1 MTKIYLIRHGEAEGN
16 LYRRAQGHYEADI
29 TPKGHR
35 QIDALAERFR
45 DVHIDALYSSDLRR
59 TRITAGAI
67 TKYHD
72 LPMILEPQLREVC
85 LGDWEDEPWG
95 NLSRDFPQAM
105 TAFNDDPEAW
115 SAPGAES
122 FEHLAHRMMEALLR
136 IASAHEGQTVAIV
149 SHGMAIRT
157 LLSKIMG
164 IPSSEI
170 RRLPHGDN
178 TAVSLLEVEGESIK
192 VLFYNDASHLE
203 GELSTFARQS
213 WWRKPGLHDQNN
225 VCFRLLDPSAEPEL
239 YTAFYAE
246 AWRSAHGSLA
256 GFEPA
261 LYLSSAR
268 RRYAE
273 DPRSVAVILRGEEIV
288 GLTELDTVR
297 GKAGGYGWISLC
309 CVKEAHRRS
318 LLGVQLLGH
327 AVSVFRSLGYKSI
340 RLSVFPGNEA
350 AVKFYT
356 ANGFVK
362 IGETSGVFGNLDVM
376 EKMI

>member
-1 MTKIYLIRHGEAEGN
+1 MTRIYLIRHGEAEGN
-16 LYRRAQGHYEADI
+16 LYRRAQGQFEANI
-29 TPKGHR
+29 TAKGHR
-35 QIDALAERFR
+35 QIAALAERFR
-45 DVHIDALYSSDLRR
+45 DIHIDALYSSDLRR

-67 TKYHD
+67 TKNHD

-95 NLSRDFPQAM
+95 DLSYRYPEAM
-105 TAFNDDPEAW
+105 IAFNDDPEAW
-115 SAPGAES
+115 FAPGAES
-122 FEHLAHRMMEALLR
+122 FVHLKERMMAAIRR
-136 IASAHEGQTVAIV
+136 IAAAHDGQTVACV

-157 LLSKIMG
+157 LLSDILG
-164 IPSSEI
+164 VPSNEI

-178 TAVSLLEVEGESIK
+178 TSVSLLEIEGEDIK
-192 VLFYNDASHLE
+192 VVFYNDASHLE

-225 VCFRLLDPSAEPEL
+225 VRFRTLDPGKEPET

-246 AWRSAHGSLA
+246 AWRAVHGSLE
-256 GFEPA
+256 GFEPT
-261 LYLSSAR
+261 LYLLSAR
-268 RRYAE
+268 RHYAE
-273 DPRSVAVILRGEEIV
+273 DKRCVAVIIRGEEVV
-288 GLTELDTVR
+288 GLTELDVR
-297 GKAGGYGWISLC
+297 RGEKEGYGWICLC

-327 AVSVFRSLGYKSI
+327 AVSVFRRLGRKSI
-340 RLSVFPGNEA
+340 RLSVFPENTA

-356 ANGFVK
+356 ENGFKK
-362 IGETSGVFGNLDVM
+362 IGKTEGVFGSLDVM